1 MKSVSPSSPSRS
13 SSPAATPALGR
24 FQAALRSR
32 SGSYFQN
39 TAFFMIC
46 CSFSPRP
53 DKSSASTI
61 RSRTLS
67 FSDVF
72 SAILSARQPP
82 DSSPASK
89 GLVDGSDSRPSF
101 HGCRNLLTAGS
112 HRPCKLLHCRLPPEV
127 RLQLFSRRP
136 DFSRQFL

>member
-1 MKSVSPSSPSRS
+1 MGRIIFIFYEVSLSLISLKIFFSSRDTCTWEIPSR
-13 SSPAATPALGR
+13 PAITVWVIFSKYR
-24 FQAALRSR
+24 I
-32 SGSYFQN
+32 
-39 TAFFMIC
+39 FMIC

-82 DSSPASK
+82 DSSPAST
-89 GLVDGSDSRPSF
+89 GS
-101 HGCRNLLTAGS
+101 
-112 HRPCKLLHCRLPPEV
+112 
-127 RLQLFSRRP
+127 
-136 DFSRQFL
+136 